1 MANTSAATCFWPLA
15 QTHHRFG
22 VGVERDKRDGKGWRR
37 VGPSEGGSRCSQV
50 RGKIEEI
57 VRKAV
62 VLRSQGRRKAS
73 NEEGCAAMKDEE
85 QGRQVAERRT
95 IDAGGERRPVEWE
108 EEN

>member
-1 MANTSAATCFWPLA
+1 MSFISPMSHPLLCIFLF
-15 QTHHRFG
+15 RFG

-37 VGPSEGGSRCSQV
+37 AGPSEGGSRCSQV

-57 VRKAV
+57 VKKAV

-85 QGRQVAERRT
+85 RGRQAAERRT
-95 IDAGGERRPVEWE
+95 IDAGGGRRPVEWE

>member
-1 MANTSAATCFWPLA
+1 MANTSAVTCFWPLA
-15 QTHHRFG
+15 QTHHRLFG

-37 VGPSEGGSRCSQV
+37 AGPSKGGS

-57 VRKAV
+57 VKKAV

-73 NEEGCAAMKDEE
+73 NKEGCAAMKDEE
-85 QGRQVAERRT
+85 RGRQAAERRT
-95 IDAGGERRPVEWE
+95 IDAGGGRRPVEWE